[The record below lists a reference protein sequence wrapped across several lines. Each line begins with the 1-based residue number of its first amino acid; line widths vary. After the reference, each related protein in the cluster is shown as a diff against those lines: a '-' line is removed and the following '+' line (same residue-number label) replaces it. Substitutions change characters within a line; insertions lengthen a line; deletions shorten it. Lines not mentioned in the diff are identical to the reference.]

1 MAPSLIV
8 RAGSS
13 AIPALLYPDE
23 WLRTCFS
30 LTLTEPDHECIKV
43 PATVGGSPLR
53 QGSALYCIQP
63 AAPKSLPH
71 TDHLGL
77 A

>member
-1 MAPSLIV
+1 L
-8 RAGSS
+8 
-13 AIPALLYPDE
+13 
-23 WLRTCFS
+23 LRTCFS

-43 PATVGGSPLR
+43 AAAVGGSPLR
-53 QGSALYCIQP
+53 QGSALYRIP

-71 TDHLGL
+71 TDRLGL